1 MKYSKI
7 KRLGHIK
14 VFLLLSVI
22 SYIVLSSLEH
32 ETPMKG
38 NFGRTQFKWAKIS
51 NKTETEIFYWSYVLT
66 IWLSGVLNTFPGNK
80 CQTWNVLVLK
90 HIIGRSRGGPAL
102 PPLFFGLK
110 KKKKRIAEGRKAGRV
125 IDRNLSP
132 STYTLQ
138 WYVVFLL
145 LGTKIQEL
153 HWIFKHLFV

>member
-66 IWLSGVLNTFPGNK
+66 IWLSGVLNSFPGNK
-80 CQTWNVLVLK
+80 CPTWNVLVLK

-102 PPLFFGLK
+102 PPLFFGK
-110 KKKKRIAEGRKAGRV
+110 KVFFFGEKKGKKNCRRKKSRQGKRQKFKPLNLYSSV
-125 IDRNLSP
+125 IRGISSFGD
-132 STYTLQ
+132 
-138 WYVVFLL
+138 
-145 LGTKIQEL
+145 
-153 HWIFKHLFV
+153 